1 MARMTSDDGI
11 SVRASTFAARLA
23 VLLLAACAEA
33 KSPAAAPVTATLEE
47 VFAVDAVLQ
56 LGEDPADSIAEIG
69 DFVER
74 RGGGYVIGDLF
85 LPRVRSYDEDGRLE
99 AGFGRFGDGPFEFRQ
114 IRAVAEA
121 ASRRIVAASSHRSQ
135 LTYLTSSL
143 TPDTLVTLPGSA
155 RDVLALGP
163 DLLVRMIAGDPEE
176 RRFGHP
182 PLLSRRT
189 APELE
194 LVWSSY
200 ESPFSNSERPYWG
213 AFARFPIAVGGDST
227 FVMSGLEYPV
237 TIIDGAGETVGTLG
251 TPSDSFRPIPV
262 LEAGAFANPAAYGTT
277 LGEFLGTFDI
287 IDRIDVVG
295 RHLVLTRA
303 RFDPGRPLPP
313 FRVLHTSLEIYD
325 RHTGTKLYE
334 DVPLP
339 TGSKVLGGGRSLY
352 LLLDRDFPPWRIAK
366 LRLLAED

>member
-33 KSPAAAPVTATLEE
+33 ESPAAAPVTATLEE

-74 RGGGYVIGDLF
+74 RDGGYVIGDLF
-85 LPRVRSYDEDGRLE
+85 LPRVRSYDEEGRLE
-99 AGFGRFGDGPFEFRQ
+99 AAFGRFGDGPFEFRQ

-121 ASRRIVAASSHRSQ
+121 ASRRIVAASSQRSQ

-200 ESPFSNSERPYWG
+200 ESPFSNFERPYWG

-251 TPSDSFRPIPV
+251 TPSDSFRPIQV

-277 LGEFLGTFDI
+277 LREFLGTFDI

-303 RFDPGRPLPP
+303 RFDPERSLPP
-313 FRVLHTSLEIYD
+313 FRVLHTSLEVYD

-352 LLLDRDFPPWRIAK
+352 LLLDRDLPPWRIAK

>member
-1 MARMTSDDGI
+1 MARIIGSDGI
-11 SVRASTFAARLA
+11 TVRASALAAHLT
-23 VLLLAACAEA
+23 VLLLAACAETEG
-33 KSPAAAPVTATLEE
+33 PAAAPVTATLEE
-47 VFAVDAVLQ
+47 VFAVEAVLQ

-74 RGGGYVIGDLF
+74 QGGGYVIGDLF
-85 LPRVRSYDEDGRLE
+85 LPRVRSYDEEGRLE
-99 AGFGRFGDGPFEFRQ
+99 AAFGRFGDGPFEFRR
-114 IRAVAEA
+114 INALVETPSENIVVLDLLRA
-121 ASRRIVAASSHRSQ
+121 R
-135 LTYLTSSL
+135 LTFLTSSL
-143 TPDTLVTLPGSA
+143 APDTSATLPATLLDA
-155 RDVLALGP
+155 RALGP
-163 DLLVRMIAGDPEE
+163 DLLVRMITGDPEE
-176 RRFGHP
+176 RLFARP
-182 PLLSRRT
+182 PLLYRMT

-200 ESPFSNSERPYWG
+200 ERPFSDLERPYWG

-237 TIIDGAGETVGTLG
+237 TIIDGSGETVGTLG

-262 LEAGAFANPAAYGTT
+262 LEQGAFANPAAYGTT
-277 LGEFLGTFDI
+277 LGEFLGTFDM

-313 FRVLHTSLEIYD
+313 FRVLHTSLEVYD

-339 TGSKVLGGGRSLY
+339 TGSKVLGGGRFLY

-366 LRLLAED
+366 LRRLTED